1 MNEVMEEEI
10 DICNKEFLR
19 LYGKAIDIESI
30 S

>member
-10 DICNKEFLR
+10 AICSEEFLKH
-19 LYGKAIDIESI
+19 YGKAIDIESI